1 MSNLILS
8 LLNRLLLFGT
18 ELRKGRGLHLL
29 RRIVQGGF
37 ALFCLYAGYRFYRF
51 YLWAAGLSEVYV
63 ARPPSV
69 EAFLPIGA
77 LVSMKRL
84 ALTGNFDDIHPAG
97 LTIFLAA
104 LTIGLLLRK
113 GFCGW
118 ICPVGFLS
126 NLIEA
131 TGRRFRLLRQPP
143 AYLDYPLLSLKYLLL
158 FIFGYLILFKMDL
171 AGIEA
176 FRRSPYNLVVDAKM
190 LLFFLA
196 PSALSLWVMGGL
208 VAASFFLR
216 NFWCRYLCPYGA
228 LLGLLALASPVAVSR
243 NEESCLDC
251 RKCDK
256 VCPGSIRVSWK
267 KTVRSPECIGCGEC
281 VSACP
286 VRDCLTLKA
295 ASRWKVPALALPFAV
310 LTLFLGFWAWAVL
323 NGHWNS
329 KVPVEVMKKVYAI
342 VLG

>member
-1 MSNLILS
+1 MD
-8 LLNRLLLFGT
+8 RLLSFGN
-18 ELRKGRGLHLL
+18 ELRQGRGLHLL
-29 RRIVQGGF
+29 RLIVQGLF
-37 ALFCLYAGYRFYRF
+37 ALFCLYAGYRFYLF
-51 YLWAAGLSEVYV
+51 YLWAAGRSEVYV
-63 ARPPSV
+63 PRPPSV

-77 LVSMKRL
+77 LVSLKRL
-84 ALTGNFDDIHPAG
+84 VLTGSFDDIHPAG

-104 LTIGLLLRK
+104 LAIGLLLRK

-131 TGRRFRLLRQPP
+131 TGRRFRLLWQPP

-158 FIFGYLILFKMDL
+158 FFFGYFIFFQMNL
-171 AGIEA
+171 AAIEA
-176 FRRSPYNLVVDAKM
+176 FRRSPYYLVVDAKM

-196 PSALSLWVMGGL
+196 PSALSLWIMGGL

-228 LLGLLALASPVAVSR
+228 LLGLLALAGPMAVSR
-243 NEESCLDC
+243 KEEDCLDC

-256 VCPGSIRVSWK
+256 VCPGSIRVSRK

-286 VRDCLTLKA
+286 VRDCLTVKA
-295 ASRWKVPALALPFAV
+295 AGRWKVPALALPLAV
-310 LTLFLGFWAWAVL
+310 LALFLGFWAWAVL
-323 NGHWNS
+323 SGHWHS
-329 KVPVEVMKKVYAI
+329 EVPVEVLKKVYAI